1 MYKRQTN
8 CGTDVEISG
17 ITDTNHVYAGGLYGM
32 DNRVTTFN
40 CYALGNVTGNSTNNN
55 KVHLGGLVGQ
65 GGGIHYNCYAAGDII
80 SLKSTSDAGALN
92 GRSAGINIDYN
103 CYYNTEAVVK
113 QGDIQENKA
122 IGVVSDAEIED
133 ACKQACADEFIE
145 RFPDKYQTHIEQG
158 GNNVSG
164 GQKQRLCI
172 ARALLKKPR
181 ILILDDSTCL
191 LYTSDAADEL

>member
-1 MYKRQTN
+1 MRPTPAASSARAQNGIYIDNCTVTGTISAETSESFCRVGGLAASVLRGLVTN

-80 SLKSTSDAGALN
+80 SLKSTPMQALSTDAA
-92 GRSAGINIDYN
+92 
-103 CYYNTEAVVK
+103 
-113 QGDIQENKA
+113 
-122 IGVVSDAEIED
+122 
-133 ACKQACADEFIE
+133 QA
-145 RFPDKYQTHIEQG
+145 
-158 GNNVSG
+158 S
-164 GQKQRLCI
+164 
-172 ARALLKKPR
+172 
-181 ILILDDSTCL
+181 ILITTAITTPRPS
-191 LYTSDAADEL
+191 